1 MTSWKLLHIVCRLI
15 CNIMYTT
22 KMTDKEFL
30 KKFGQTIR
38 IIREDKGLS
47 QEEFAEL
54 CNLHRTYI
62 SGIEC
67 GDRNIS
73 VSNLNQIITG
83 LDLSWYEFV
92 KKLQAEKS
100 VEVREVPEKYK
111 AKNHIQFFKY
121 VNDKEFQDIENFII
135 VSLKD
140 RTLKSRDIISKA
152 FIMAVTLWPKE
163 NISDIWHHCIYRI
176 YIENKKGTDS
186 EQSWVRASGEA
197 FELFIENQYNQYLKK
212 YNIRIRNLISREN
225 KKIVID
231 RINLKNSI
239 GSSKIDLI
247 VESKNMG
254 KGIEDSGWGI
264 VAAIHAKV
272 SLAERVSDDIPAS
285 RALMNE
291 NIDSI
296 LITLDVKSFP
306 PPGGDLVNRGEL
318 GSIERPSD
326 KRKYIEEH
334 GDFSVCFSYNERT
347 IASPNSTKSGKK
359 IKTINNINEKD
370 AFMEYLIE
378 HFCD

>member
-1 MTSWKLLHIVCRLI
+1 
-15 CNIMYTT
+15 MYTT